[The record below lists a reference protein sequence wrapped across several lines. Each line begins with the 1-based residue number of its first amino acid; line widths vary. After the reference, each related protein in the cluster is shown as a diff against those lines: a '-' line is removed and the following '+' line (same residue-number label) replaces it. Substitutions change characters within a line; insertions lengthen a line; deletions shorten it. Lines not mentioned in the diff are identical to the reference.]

1 MTASQNWPECRN
13 TPRDVQTRLLLINPR
28 FPESFWSFRWAIDS
42 VLPNKRTVNPPLGL
56 ATVAALSPADWQ
68 IEIIDENIESIPLK
82 PAADII
88 GVCGMGVQFRRQ
100 KELLSYYRGLG
111 YYVVAGGSYASL
123 CPERYDTLAD
133 TVVAG
138 EAEYIWKEFCR
149 DYEAG
154 NPRGLY
160 QEKGVVSLEDSPT
173 PRFDLLKLS
182 RYTNISLQFSRG
194 CPFRCEFCDIIVMF
208 GRKPR
213 TKSCEQVGRE
223 LDALRA
229 LGAHNVFFVD
239 DNFIGD
245 KNIAKKLLRHLADY
259 QRENDYQ
266 FQFGTEA
273 SLNLAQDE
281 ELLTLLPE
289 ANFAWVFIGIES
301 PDEESLKETKKF
313 QNTREDILTSVR
325 QIYAHGLDI
334 FAGFIIGFDN
344 DTLSTFDRQYRF
356 IVDSG
361 IQVAMVGLLTA
372 LPKTPLYERLEAE
385 GRLLPGAD
393 GTDNTSVGTNFV
405 PKQIEYD
412 TLVREYKRLYQR
424 LLQPSAIAARIQN
437 KMRYMRN
444 PHHQPLYPMRTLLGI
459 MAKFAWRGVLKGG
472 PRRMLQ
478 FARTLATARLPQIPL
493 VFSDWIA
500 ALSMKEFAERHLL
513 IRKHNAQT
521 ATAAHIDKLRNSF
534 RSYVQQGR
542 VRIQMEQ
549 GNISL
554 RLQGFVD
561 SAFYRKASR
570 AIHDLLD
577 NTTSTVTLHVE
588 DFHEEQRQHW
598 NRLLHRL
605 RRDGDRI
612 YVSASEKL
620 KDLLEVDSSV
630 FHLVLEPAA

>member
-1 MTASQNWPECRN
+1 M
-13 TPRDVQTRLLLINPR
+13 
-28 FPESFWSFRWAIDS
+28 
-42 VLPNKRTVNPPLGL
+42 PNKRTVNPPLGL
-56 ATVAALSPADWQ
+56 ATVAALSPQNWEV
-68 IEIIDENIESIPLK
+68 EIVDENIESIPLK
-82 PAADII
+82 PRADII

-100 KELLSYYRGLG
+100 KELLTYYRGLG

-123 CPERYDTLAD
+123 CPERYTTLAD

-149 DYEAG
+149 DYEGGA
-154 NPRGLY
+154 PRSLY
-160 QEKGVVSLEDSPT
+160 EEKGVVSLADSPT
-173 PRFDLLKLS
+173 PRFDLLKLD

-194 CPFRCEFCDIIVMF
+194 CPFRCEFCDIIIMF

-213 TKSCEQVGRE
+213 TKSSEQVGRE

-245 KNIAKKLLRHLADY
+245 KNVAKDLLRYLRDY
-259 QRENDYQ
+259 QTDHHYQ

-273 SLNLAQDE
+273 SLNLAQDK
-281 ELLTLLPE
+281 ELLTLMPE

-301 PDEESLKETKKF
+301 PDEESLKETLKL

-325 QIYAHGLDI
+325 RIYEHGLDI

-356 IVDSG
+356 IVESG

-372 LPKTPLYERLEAE
+372 LPKTPLYQRLESE

-393 GTDNTSVGTNFV
+393 GTDNTSIGTNFM
-405 PKQIEYD
+405 PKQIEYN
-412 TLVREYKRLYQR
+412 TLVREYRHLYER
-424 LLQPSAIAARIQN
+424 LLHPSAIARRILN
-437 KMRYMRN
+437 KTRYMRQPN
-444 PHHQPLYPMRTLLGI
+444 YKPLYPLRKQLAIL
-459 MAKFAWRGVLKGG
+459 AKFGWRGVLKGG
-472 PRRMLQ
+472 PLRMMY
-478 FARTLATARLPQIPL
+478 FARTMSRASVKQIPL
-493 VFSDWIA
+493 VVSDWIA

-513 IRKHNAQT
+513 IGGEESPT
-521 ATAAHIDKLRNSF
+521 ADHIERLRRIF
-534 RSYVQQGR
+534 RSYVEQGR

-554 RLQGFVD
+554 RLQGWVD
-561 SAFYRKASR
+561 SAFYAKASR
-570 AIHDLLD
+570 AIKRLLKD
-577 NTTSTVTLHVE
+577 TSSTVTLHV
-588 DFHEEQRQHW
+588 DHLQDEQRQHW
-598 NRLLHRL
+598 QRLLRRL
-605 RRDGDRI
+605 RRNGDRI

-620 KDLLEVDSSV
+620 KDVLEVDSSV

>member
-1 MTASQNWPECRN
+1 
-13 TPRDVQTRLLLINPR
+13 V
-28 FPESFWSFRWAIDS
+28 
-42 VLPNKRTVNPPLGL
+42 
-56 ATVAALSPADWQ
+56 
-68 IEIIDENIESIPLK
+68 
-82 PAADII
+82 ADII

-100 KELLSYYRGLG
+100 KELLTYYRGLG

-123 CPERYDTLAD
+123 CPERYTTLAD

-149 DYEAG
+149 DYEGGTQRA
-154 NPRGLY
+154 LY
-160 QEKGVVSLEDSPT
+160 EEKGVVSLADSPT
-173 PRFDLLKLS
+173 PRFDLLKLD

-194 CPFRCEFCDIIVMF
+194 CPFLCEFCDIIIMF

-213 TKSCEQVGRE
+213 TKSNEQVGRE

-229 LGAHNVFFVD
+229 LDAHNVFFVD
-239 DNFIGD
+239 DNFIGN
-245 KNIAKKLLRHLADY
+245 KNVAKDLLRFIRDY
-259 QRENDYQ
+259 QHEHDYR

-273 SLNLAQDE
+273 SLNLAQDN

-289 ANFAWVFIGIES
+289 AGFAWVFIGIES
-301 PDEESLKETKKF
+301 PDEESLKETKKL

-325 QIYAHGLDI
+325 RIYAHGLDI

-344 DTLSTFDRQYRF
+344 DTMKTFESQYRF

-372 LPKTPLYERLEAE
+372 LPKTPLYKRLEEE

-393 GTDNTSVGTNFV
+393 GTDNTSIGTNFI

-412 TLVREYKRLYQR
+412 TLVREYRHLYER
-424 LLQPSAIAARIQN
+424 LLKPSAIAERIGN
-437 KMRYMRN
+437 KMRYMRKPN
-444 PHHQPLYPMRTLLGI
+444 SSPMYSARKLLGI
-459 MAKFAWRGVLKGG
+459 VAKFGWRGIVRGG
-472 PRRMLQ
+472 PTRAMY
-478 FARTLATARLPQIPL
+478 FARTLSRASLRQVPL
-493 VFSDWIA
+493 VLSDWIA

-513 IRKHNAQT
+513 IGAEQS
-521 ATAAHIDKLRNSF
+521 ATVVQFEKLRQSF

-554 RLQGFVD
+554 RLQGLVD
-561 SAFYRKASR
+561 SAFYAKASR
-570 AIHDLLD
+570 AIRHLLK
-577 NTTSTVTLHVE
+577 NTSSTVTLHVE
-588 DFHEEQRQHW
+588 QFQEEQRRPWQ
-598 NRLLHRL
+598 RLLHRL
-605 RRDGDRI
+605 RRNGDRI
-612 YVSASEKL
+612 YVSANETL
-620 KDLLEVDSSV
+620 KEVLEVDSSV

>member
-1 MTASQNWPECRN
+1 MPASTWPECRN
-13 TPRDVQTRLLLINPR
+13 EQGGVRTRLLLINPR

-68 IEIIDENIESIPLK
+68 IEIVDENIESIPLT
-82 PAADII
+82 PQADII

-100 KELLSYYRGLG
+100 RELLTYYRSLG

-123 CPERYDTLAD
+123 CPERYAEIAD

-138 EAEYIWKEFCR
+138 EAEYKWKEFCR
-149 DYEAG
+149 DWAAGSPGALYE
-154 NPRGLY
+154 
-160 QEKGVVSLEDSPT
+160 EKGTVALEDSPT
-173 PRFDLLKLS
+173 PRFDLLKLD

-213 TKSCEQVGRE
+213 TKSCDQVGRE
-223 LDALRA
+223 LDTLRA

-245 KNIAKKLLRHLADY
+245 KPTAKKLLTYLRDY
-259 QRENDYQ
+259 QREHGYK

-273 SLNLAQDE
+273 SLNLAQDK
-281 ELLTLLPE
+281 ELLTLFPE

-301 PDEESLKETKKF
+301 PDEDSLKETKKF
-313 QNTREDILTSVR
+313 QNTREDILTSIR
-325 QIYAHGLDI
+325 HIYEHGLDI

-344 DTLSTFDRQYRF
+344 DTLATFERQYRF

-372 LPKTPLYERLEAE
+372 LPKTPLHDRLASE

-393 GTDNTSVGTNFV
+393 GTDNTSIGTNFV

-412 TLVREYKRLYQR
+412 TLVREYRRLYQR
-424 LLQPSAIAARIQN
+424 LLQPSTIAARIRN
-437 KMRYMRN
+437 KMRYMRRPN
-444 PHHQPLYPMRTLLGI
+444 YQPLYPLRTQLGI
-459 MAKFAWRGVLKGG
+459 MAKFALRGVVKGG

-478 FARTLATARLPQIPL
+478 FGRTLAGARLRQIPL
-493 VFSDWIA
+493 ILSDWIA

-513 IRKHNAQT
+513 VRKHEAQS
-521 ATAAHIDKLRNSF
+521 ATAAQIEQLKRRFHE
-534 RSYVQQGR
+534 YVQQGR
-542 VRIQMEQ
+542 VRIQLEH

-554 RLQGFVD
+554 KLQGLVD
-561 SAFYRKASR
+561 SAFYTKASR
-570 AIHDLLD
+570 AIRELMR

-588 DFHEEQRQHW
+588 HFHEEQRRHW
-598 NRLLHRL
+598 NRLMRRL

-612 YVSASEKL
+612 YVFRSEKL
-620 KDLLEVDSSV
+620 RDLVEVDSSV
-630 FHLVLEPAA
+630 FHLVLDKAA

>member
-1 MTASQNWPECRN
+1 VR
-13 TPRDVQTRLLLINPR
+13 TRLLLINPR

-42 VLPNKRTVNPPLGL
+42 VLPSKRTVNPPLGL
-56 ATVAALSPADWQ
+56 ATVAALSPVDWQ
-68 IEIIDENIESIPLK
+68 IEIVDENIESIPLK
-82 PAADII
+82 PQADII

-100 KELLSYYRGLG
+100 KELLTYYRGLG

-123 CPERYDTLAD
+123 CPERYETLAD
-133 TVVAG
+133 TVIAG

-149 DYEAG
+149 DYLAG
-154 NPRGLY
+154 TQRALY
-160 QEKGVVSLEDSPT
+160 EEKGTVALEDSPT
-173 PRFDLLKLS
+173 PRFDLLKLD

-213 TKSCEQVGRE
+213 TKSCEQIGRE
-223 LDALRA
+223 LDALRG
-229 LGAHNVFFVD
+229 LGARNVFFVD

-245 KNIAKKLLRHLADY
+245 KPVAKKLLRYLRDY
-259 QRENDYQ
+259 QREHDYN

-273 SLNLAQDE
+273 SLNLAQDK
-281 ELLTLLPE
+281 ELLTLFPE

-325 QIYAHGLDI
+325 QIYSHGLDI
-334 FAGFIIGFDN
+334 FAGFIVGFDN
-344 DTLSTFDRQYRF
+344 DTLSTFERQYRF

-372 LPKTPLYERLEAE
+372 IPKTPLYERLQGE

-393 GTDNTSVGTNFV
+393 GTDNTSVGTNFI

-424 LLQPSAIAARIQN
+424 LLQPSAIAARIRN

-444 PHHQPLYPMRTLLGI
+444 PSYQALYPLRTQLGI
-459 MAKFAWRGVLKGG
+459 MTKFAWRGVVSGG
-472 PRRMLQ
+472 PYHLLQ
-478 FARTLATARLPQIPL
+478 VARTIAFARFRQIPL
-493 VFSDWIA
+493 ILSDWIA
-500 ALSMKEFAERHLL
+500 ALSMKDFAERHLL
-513 IRKHNAQT
+513 IRKREAQNAT
-521 ATAAHIDKLRNSF
+521 LAHIEKLRNSF
-534 RSYVQQGR
+534 GWYVQQGR

-549 GNISL
+549 GNISV
-554 RLQGFVD
+554 RLQGLVD
-561 SAFYRKASR
+561 SAFYTKASR
-570 AIHDLLD
+570 AIRDLLS
-577 NTTSTVTLHVE
+577 NTTSTVTLHV
-588 DFHEEQRQHW
+588 DHFQEEQRRHW
-598 NRLLHRL
+598 NRLLRRL

-612 YVSASEKL
+612 YVSASATL

>member
-1 MTASQNWPECRN
+1 MASLKIGLSVAKASGGVR
-13 TPRDVQTRLLLINPR
+13 TRLLLINPR

-42 VLPNKRTVNPPLGL
+42 VLSNKRTVNPPLGL
-56 ATVAALSPADWQ
+56 ATVAALSPEEWQ
-68 IEIIDENIESIPLK
+68 IEIIDENIETIPLR
-82 PAADII
+82 PEADII
-88 GVCGMGVQFRRQ
+88 GVCGMGVQFKRQ
-100 KELLSYYRGLG
+100 RELLNYYRGLG

-123 CPERYDTLAD
+123 CPERYTEIAD

-154 NPRGLY
+154 KPRALY
-160 QEKGVVSLEDSPT
+160 HEQGSVSLEDSPT

-213 TKSCEQVGRE
+213 TKSMEQVGRE

-229 LGAHNVFFVD
+229 LNAHNVFFVD

-245 KNIAKKLLRHLADY
+245 KPVAKKLLHYLRDY
-259 QRENDYQ
+259 QSEKKYK

-273 SLNLAQDE
+273 SLNLAQDK
-281 ELLTLLPE
+281 ELLTLFPQ

-325 QIYAHGLDI
+325 EIYKHGLDI
-334 FAGFIIGFDN
+334 FAGFIIGFDH
-344 DTLSTFDRQYRF
+344 DTLSTFERQYRF

-372 LPKTPLYERLEAE
+372 LPKTPLYERLAGE

-393 GTDNTSVGTNFV
+393 GTDNTSAGTNFV
-405 PKQIEYD
+405 PKQIDNE

-424 LLQPSAIAARIQN
+424 LLQPSAIATRIRN
-437 KMRYMRN
+437 KMRYMRH
-444 PHHQPLYPMRTLLGI
+444 PSYVPLYSTREQLRIMRRL
-459 MAKFAWRGVLKGG
+459 FWRGMVKGG
-472 PRRMLQ
+472 PQRMLQ
-478 FARTLATARLPQIPL
+478 FLRTLSRARFRQIPL
-493 VFSDWIA
+493 ILSDWIS

-513 IRKHNAQT
+513 IRKREVRS
-521 ATAAHIDKLRNSF
+521 ATAAQIESLKNRF
-534 RSYVQQGR
+534 ASYVQQGR

-554 RLQGFVD
+554 RLQGLLD
-561 SAFYRKASR
+561 SAFYKKASR
-570 AIHDLLD
+570 AIRHLLK
-577 NTTSTVTLHVE
+577 NTSSNVTLHV
-588 DFHEEQRQHW
+588 DHFQEEQRQHW
-598 NRLLHRL
+598 DRLLHRL
-605 RRDGDRI
+605 RKDGDRI
-612 YVSASEKL
+612 YVSASEKMNDVL
-620 KDLLEVDSSV
+620 HVDSSV
-630 FHLVLEPAA
+630 FHLVLEKAA

>member
-1 MTASQNWPECRN
+1 VR
-13 TPRDVQTRLLLINPR
+13 TRLLLINPR

-56 ATVAALSPADWQ
+56 ATVAALSPDNWD
-68 IEIIDENIESIPLK
+68 IEIVDENIESIPLK
-82 PAADII
+82 PRADIV

-100 KELLSYYRGLG
+100 KELLSYYRSLG

-123 CPERYDTLAD
+123 CPERYTELAD

-138 EAEYIWKEFCR
+138 EAEYKWKEFCR

-154 NPRGLY
+154 SPKALY
-160 QEKGVVSLEDSPT
+160 EEKGSVSLEDSPT
-173 PRFDLLKLS
+173 PRFDLLKLD

-223 LDALRA
+223 LDALRG

-245 KNIAKKLLRHLADY
+245 KPVAKKLLGYLRDY
-259 QRENDYQ
+259 QREKNYN

-273 SLNLAQDE
+273 SLNLAQDN
-281 ELLTLLPE
+281 ELLTLFPE

-325 QIYAHGLDI
+325 HIYAHGLDI

-344 DTLSTFDRQYRF
+344 DTPSTFERQYRF

-372 LPKTPLYERLEAE
+372 LPKTPLYERLASE

-393 GTDNTSVGTNFV
+393 GTDNTSIGTNFV

-424 LLQPSAIAARIQN
+424 LLQPSAIAARIRN
-437 KMRYMRN
+437 KMRYMRQPN
-444 PHHQPLYPMRTLLGI
+444 YQPLYSVPTQISIMSKLL
-459 MAKFAWRGVLKGG
+459 WRGVLRGG

-478 FARTLATARLPQIPL
+478 FMRTIAHARFHQIPL
-493 VFSDWIA
+493 ILSDWIA

-513 IRKHNAQT
+513 IRKREAT
-521 ATAAHIDKLRNSF
+521 RATAAHIAKLRHRF

-542 VRIQMEQ
+542 LRIQSEH

-554 RLQGFVD
+554 RMQGLVD
-561 SAFYRKASR
+561 SRFYTKASR
-570 AIHDLLD
+570 AIRHLLKD
-577 NTTSTVTLHVE
+577 TTSTVTLHVE
-588 DFHEEQRQHW
+588 DFQEEQRQHW

-605 RRDGDRI
+605 RADGDRI